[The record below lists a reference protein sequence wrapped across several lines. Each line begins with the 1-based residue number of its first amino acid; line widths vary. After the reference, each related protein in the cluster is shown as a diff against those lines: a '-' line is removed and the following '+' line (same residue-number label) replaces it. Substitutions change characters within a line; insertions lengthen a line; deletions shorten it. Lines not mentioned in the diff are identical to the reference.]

1 MSNSGITN
9 PLGVNALGGL
19 LQGQGINI
27 NTTAAGYMGYSP
39 SIISYTYGTIIT
51 TTVLNNVT
59 NAIHQGWVRYNA
71 GELSLATYQ
80 NLLAIGAGV
89 IPALGNSPP
98 STYQN
103 ADWSGTNY
111 SGQTA
116 SYGYIRLIAWQAYNE
131 FNYNTTSLALSDFL
145 GSFQQAGSFI
155 NQSNQVINTV
165 ANANTFLQGTYSNM
179 NDLISADI
187 TGVSLSTKNFGT
199 DLLNLG
205 KTLDLSTIS
214 SFGLP
219 SNLLTTIKN
228 YNGLTAS
235 LKIALLASGLTIQ
248 EINNVTSN
256 LNVTKLQQQQ
266 IYAAFLIIKGVDL
279 FEITQTLNCKTFG
292 LVTLA
297 DLLNPKKMFPTSYLT
312 LTVPIYNSSGV
323 SQPTNS
329 KTYYP
334 IYLSSGVNSALTSAP
349 IVAQIGTIYVPGPA
363 ETGSRTGASSTK
375 LQVLPKGFDSYLRE
389 ILPTDIAV
397 AAGAFGVTM
406 QQIRQI
412 QDIAIENF
420 SQIVSNIETTQGLN
434 LINGTNVPTDTALS
448 TAAFGLIGK
457 GSGTNGTYTYSDFFG
472 CMSGIPYQL
481 GSMLGLLQAIQT
493 TTLSNIYSN
502 LYAAT
507 QNPVTGSTLDALVQ
521 AQINLAN
528 AEILAIK
535 SRSPTQVTQLN
546 SLYSST
552 GTQLAIE
559 QTARQNLSDL
569 PDPVPNY
576 IYPWPATV
584 YSFVD
589 NIPTYAKDTA
599 ANMSAATLE
608 AISNLTLTSGQSI
621 VGLMRQER
629 NQDRLNLVGIEL
641 DNNISSTIAIPEQ
654 LTATIVTIIQ
664 NIPGS
669 LNNPINIVPPNLD
682 TTVTNSVLLNAQ
694 PTIAQAI
701 DDVTACNCD
710 CWVQ

>member
-1 MSNSGITN
+1 MSNSGISN
-9 PLGVNALGGL
+9 PLGVNALSGL

-27 NTTAAGYMGYSP
+27 NPTAVSYMGYSGTP
-39 SIISYTYGTIIT
+39 ALQYYTPGTIVSN
-51 TTVLNNVT
+51 TVLNNVT
-59 NAIHQGWVRYNA
+59 NAIRQGWVRYNA
-71 GELSLATYQ
+71 GELSQVTYE
-80 NLLAIGAGV
+80 NLIAIGAEV

-98 STYQN
+98 ASYQN
-103 ADWSGTNY
+103 GDWSGSNY

-116 SYGYIRLIAWQAYNE
+116 SYGYFRLIAWQAYKE
-131 FNYNTTSLALSDFL
+131 FYYNTTSLTLSDFL

-155 NQSNQVINTV
+155 KQSNQVINTV
-165 ANANTFLQGTYSNM
+165 ANSNTFLKGTYSNM

-187 TGVSLSTKNFGT
+187 TGVSISTKNFGI

-219 SNLLTTIKN
+219 SNLLATLRN
-228 YNGLTAS
+228 YNGLTTS
-235 LKIALLASGLTIQ
+235 LKIALLASGLTTQ

-256 LNVTKLQQQQ
+256 ANVTKLQQQQ

-279 FEITQTLNCKTFG
+279 FEITQILNCKTSG

-297 DLLNPKKMFPTSYLT
+297 DLLNPKMMFPKSYPT
-312 LTVPIYNSSGV
+312 LTVPVYNSTGV
-323 SQPTNS
+323 AQPTNS

-334 IYLSSGVNSALTSAP
+334 IYLNTGINSALTSAP
-349 IVAQIGTIYVPGPA
+349 IVAQIGTLYVPGPA
-363 ETGSRTGASSTK
+363 ETGARTSATSTR

-420 SQIVSNIETTQGLN
+420 SQIVSNIETSQGLN
-434 LINGTNVPTDTALS
+434 LINGTSLPTDTTLS
-448 TAAFGLIGK
+448 TAALDIIGK
-457 GSGTNGTYTYSDFFG
+457 GSGANGTYTYSDFFG
-472 CMSGIPYQL
+472 CMSGIPYSWATMQTL
-481 GSMLGLLQAIQT
+481 IQSIQT
-493 TTLSNIYSN
+493 TILSTVYSN

-507 QNPVTGSTLDALVQ
+507 QDPVTGSALDTLVQ
-521 AQINLAN
+521 TQINLAN
-528 AEILAIK
+528 VEIAAIK
-535 SRSPTQVTQLN
+535 IKNPTQVTQLN
-546 SLYSST
+546 SLYEST

-559 QTARQNLSDL
+559 QRTRYYLSEL
-569 PDPVPNY
+569 PTPVPAY
-576 IYPWPATV
+576 VYPYPAIV

-589 NIPTYAKDTA
+589 NIPTYAKETA
-599 ANMSAATLE
+599 ANMAAATLE
-608 AISNLTLTSGQSI
+608 AISDFTLTSGQSL

-641 DNNISSTIAIPEQ
+641 DNNISTVIATPNQ
-654 LTATIVTIIQ
+654 LTATIIQ

-669 LNNPINIVPPNLD
+669 LNNPVNIVPPNLD
-682 TTVTNSVLLNAQ
+682 TTVTDTVLLNSQ
-694 PTIAQAI
+694 PTIAEAI
-701 DDVTACNCD
+701 EEVIACNCD